1 MPLSYHAG
9 RALLSRCPSRAAGAC
24 HTSRMAQNPL
34 TGLDWRRWFDRML
47 PQTLQIALWL
57 LYIDGVF
64 ALLGYLDG
72 ARDIFGWSRLLG
84 GAGGIVAP
92 LAVAAHPLAGVLL
105 ANGRRLGWQ
114 LGLFA
119 ASSPFILR
127 ALISLRSN
135 GLGLTWIVTQDD
147 LIGFVF
153 EAALVVLLLHPM
165 SRSHASRWLR

>member
-1 MPLSYHAG
+1 
-9 RALLSRCPSRAAGAC
+9 
-24 HTSRMAQNPL
+24 MAQNPL

-47 PQTLQIALWL
+47 PQTLQIALWF

-127 ALISLRSN
+127 ALISLRTN

>member
-47 PQTLQIALWL
+47 PQTLQIALWF

-127 ALISLRSN
+127 ALISLRTN

>member
-127 ALISLRSN
+127 ALISLRTN